1 MKHSLFIILGLVLL
15 GFTACNLKSESN
27 YQPDIEFVKNPLLN
41 DSDTLHVYYTDQGY
55 RLDTIRV
62 GDTVSFQLY
71 ITGFANNLKEFYLTT
86 SSDSVSEVIL
96 PSKTSLDSIF
106 LPTSNYNQG
115 KFLFAGTATAL
126 FFPFKFVAKK
136 VSADAKIT
144 FSVMSDATIDYNQ
157 FSFVLKTPIIKAKT
171 VTNN

>member
-1 MKHSLFIILGLVLL
+1 MKRSHFIIFGLILL

-27 YQPDIEFVKNPLLN
+27 YQPDIRFVKNPVVNDTTSLN
-41 DSDTLHVYYTDQGY
+41 VYYTDLGY
-55 RLDTIRV
+55 RMDTIRV
-62 GDTVSFQLY
+62 GDTVSFQIY
-71 ITGFANNLKEFYLTT
+71 VTGFANNLKEFYLTT
-86 SSDSVSEVIL
+86 STDSVSEVLL
-96 PSKTSLDSIF
+96 PGKASLDSIF

-126 FFPFKFVAKK
+126 FLPFRYVAKK

-157 FSFVLKTPIIKAKT
+157 FSFVLVTPIVAKT
-171 VTNN
+171 IKNQ